1 MYRLTMAL
9 FCLLGAGLAQD
20 TIWVRQYDLGS
31 DEELVGIASQGER
44 VVSVG
49 NYIDPG
55 NYDQEALI
63 VWFNQSGET
72 LSTFSIDLGGDEQ
85 LTDVCLD
92 REGNCYVAGSGW
104 TWTRDGWRPAE
115 LIRARG
121 FQEVPYC
128 IIAKFDSLGTMK
140 WAMVDSPY
148 IAMGIVVD
156 SSGVCYATGA
166 YGRDFL
172 YDCCIAR
179 ILPQGDT
186 AWTRRFD
193 FNLFE
198 VLYRP
203 AIDPA
208 GNLIAP
214 GFASDF
220 STMTGIIMKVTP
232 GGDTLW
238 TRIDSSLQYVVFIST
253 DVDPQGRIFVT
264 GFCGDDENIDIL
276 VVCLDS
282 LGSELWRRTFDFSYD
297 DEGLGIVVD
306 PNGYLF
312 VTGYCDDGNCFL
324 IKLTADGNPI
334 WTERYDFGGY
344 EYLQDVALD
353 DDKNP
358 VACGMTDLSAIP
370 FDLLI
375 AKFSPVTGIA
385 QSEKPAAAGTGFWLV
400 RNGEL
405 LFQASVAGRYE
416 IDLYNPCGVKV
427 ARFYNQNFTKGE
439 NRLYLRQVPAGSYL
453 VRINHPDGRVTV
465 KRAMVIR

>member
-1 MYRLTMAL
+1 MYRLGL
-9 FCLLGAGLAQD
+9 IFFFLGAVWAQD

-31 DEELVGIASQGER
+31 DEQLIGIASQGER

-49 NYIDPG
+49 GYTDPE
-55 NYDQEALI
+55 NYDWEALI
-63 VWFNQSGET
+63 VWCNQSGDT
-72 LSTFSIDLGGDEQ
+72 LRTFRIDLGGDEQ
-85 LTDVCLD
+85 LIDVCLD
-92 REGNCYVAGSGW
+92 REGNCYVAGNGSPV
-104 TWTRDGWRPAE
+104 TRTGWRPAD
-115 LIRARG
+115 LIRVHP
-121 FQEVPYC
+121 FQEPYC
-128 IIAKFDSLGTMK
+128 IIAKFDSLGSEK

-148 IAMGIVVD
+148 IAIGIVVD
-156 SSGVCYATGA
+156 SSGACYATGA
-166 YGRDFL
+166 YGTGFL

-179 ILPQGDT
+179 ILPEGDT

-198 VLYRP
+198 ILYRP
-203 AIDPA
+203 AIDPD

-214 GFASDF
+214 GFTSDF
-220 STMTGIIMKVTP
+220 STSTGIIMKVTP
-232 GGDTLW
+232 EGDTLW
-238 TRIDSSLQYVVFIST
+238 TRIDSSLPYVALIST
-253 DVDPQGRIFVT
+253 DVDPQGRVFVT

-282 LGSELWRRTFDFSYD
+282 LGSELWRCTFDFSSD
-297 DEGLGIVVD
+297 DEGLGIVWD
-306 PNGYLF
+306 PNGYLY
-312 VTGYCDDGNCFL
+312 VTGYCDDGDCLL

-358 VACGMTDLSAIP
+358 VACGLTDLSAFP
-370 FDLLI
+370 YDLLI

-405 LFQASVAGRYE
+405 LFQATVAGRYQ

-439 NRLYLRQVPAGSYL
+439 NRLYLGQVPAGSYIIRL
-453 VRINHPDGRVTV
+453 TQPDG
-465 KRAMVIR
+465 KRIINRALVVR